1 MVHRAP
7 SNNPSAIQTPRDPSV
22 AGAVPGCTS
31 AAKQEPRSRPQ
42 PFQEEQGAVAILLL
56 LVLLR
61 HCQGTIPT
69 SPLAVANDCL
79 LAAFQRAPEGVSLLR
94 EPGGGEKRL
103 ALHRVQ
109 PMALGVPDNQKMQ
122 PQSPYFL
129 NPNRPG
135 I

>member
-1 MVHRAP
+1 MNKP
-7 SNNPSAIQTPRDPSV
+7 SGIQTPRDPSV
-22 AGAVPGCTS
+22 AGAVLGCTS
-31 AAKQEPRSRPQ
+31 TAKQEPCSWLQ

-69 SPLAVANDCL
+69 SPLAVANDRL

-103 ALHRVQ
+103 ALHSEFSLWLWESRITKKRN
-109 PMALGVPDNQKMQ
+109 PKALTSLMLIVRE
-122 PQSPYFL
+122 SEL
-129 NPNRPG
+129 
-135 I
+135 